1 MFENQGSP
9 FRNLVA
15 GVNTQVP
22 IKNGIMTPY
31 INFDN
36 AATTPPFIS
45 VVNRIVDFSQWYS
58 SIHRGTGYKSK
69 ASSEIYDSSRE
80 SVLDFVGGSPDKDCA
95 IYVKNA
101 TEAINKLSNIYK
113 DI

>member
-1 MFENQGSP
+1 MFENQRSP
-9 FRNLVA
+9 FRSLVV

-22 IKNGIMTPY
+22 IKNGITTPY

-58 SIHRGTGYKSK
+58 SIHRGTG
-69 ASSEIYDSSRE
+69 
-80 SVLDFVGGSPDKDCA
+80 
-95 IYVKNA
+95 
-101 TEAINKLSNIYK
+101 
-113 DI
+113 